1 MGKWTSKIEREEK
14 ILDLIQNKKFVN
26 PSELAAELGVSLVTI
41 RRDLKEL
48 EERGLIVKNYNSISI
63 KREYDKRF
71 YERYSQ
77 YLPEKRIIAK
87 LALNFVKPGDT
98 LFIDTSTT
106 CYEFAKVIASATKN
120 IHIVT
125 NSIMSA
131 MELANNLSIEVTLIG
146 GTLKSGYFSTI
157 GTFAEE
163 MMEKIKVG
171 KIFMSCTTLDPQGL
185 YESSILE
192 GSFKKKAIANS
203 KVRYLLVD
211 SSKFD
216 KVSIFQTA
224 ELKDIDVILTNKPL
238 PNRYLSILRDTGTEF
253 VIP

>member
-1 MGKWTSKIEREEK
+1 MGRWTSRIEREEK

-48 EERGLIVKNYNSISI
+48 EERGLIIKSYNSITI
-63 KREYDKRF
+63 KKEYDKRF
-71 YERYSQ
+71 YDRYSQ
-77 YLPEKRIIAK
+77 HLSEKRTIAK
-87 LALNFVKPGDT
+87 LAARFVNPGDT

-106 CYEFAKVIASATKN
+106 CYEFAKVLTSTKKN
-120 IHIVT
+120 IHVVT

-163 MMEKIKVG
+163 MIERIKVG
-171 KIFMSCTTLDPQGL
+171 KIFLSCTTLDIQGL
-185 YESSILE
+185 YELSTLE
-192 GSFKKKAIANS
+192 GNFKKKAIANS

-224 ELKDIDVILTNKPL
+224 ELKDMDAIVTNRL
-238 PNRYLSILRDTGTEF
+238 PSNRYLSTLREVQTEL
-253 VIP
+253 VVP